1 MDLATLI
8 GIIAGVSLIFIS
20 IFSGGGAQTF
30 LEINAILIVLGGTFS
45 ATFINFRIKDVL
57 GVMKV
62 VKNAFHNQEPEYHR
76 ILEDIVHLSITARKE
91 GILAIE
97 NATEDLDDPFMK
109 HGLLLAVDGLEP
121 EMIRNIMESEVT
133 SLEERHTKGQSIMK
147 SMGTYAPAFGM
158 IGTLIGLIKMLQ
170 TLDDPSKIGAGMAVA
185 LVTTF
190 YGAFLANLI
199 FLPIAG
205 KLETLSEAEIAQR
218 EMVIEGIL
226 SIQSGEN
233 PRVIEEKLKAYI
245 PPKMRSEQSILD
257 KAKEEPE
264 RVKEA
269 A

>member
-8 GIIAGVSLIFIS
+8 GIIAGIGLVFFS
-20 IFSGGGAQTF
+20 IFNGSGASTF
-30 LEINAILIVLGGTFS
+30 LEINSILIVLGGTLS
-45 ATFINFRIKDVL
+45 ATFINFKIKDVL
-57 GVMKV
+57 GVFGV
-62 VKNAFHNQEPEYHR
+62 IKNAFANQEVIYQH
-76 ILEDIVHLSITARKE
+76 IVEDIVNLSLIARRE

-97 NATEDLDDPFMK
+97 NAAEELDDDFMK
-109 HGLLLAVDGLEP
+109 RGLLLSVDGLEP
-121 EMIRNIMESEVT
+121 EMIRDIMESEVNNQ
-133 SLEERHTKGQSIMK
+133 EERHSRGQQIMK

-170 TLDDPSKIGAGMAVA
+170 TLEDPTQIGAGMAVA

-205 KLETLSEAEIAQR
+205 KLETISNAETAQR

-233 PRVIEEKLKAYI
+233 PRVIEQKLNTFI
-245 PPKMRSEQSILD
+245 PPKMRKEKSVLD
-257 KAKEEPE
+257 KARDKED
-264 RVKEA
+264 VKA
-269 A
+269 AA

>member
-1 MDLATLI
+1 M
-8 GIIAGVSLIFIS
+8 
-20 IFSGGGAQTF
+20 
-30 LEINAILIVLGGTFS
+30 IVIGGTLS

-57 GVMKV
+57 GVIKV
-62 VKNAFHNQEPEYHR
+62 VKNAFHNQAPEYRR
-76 ILEDIVHLSITARKE
+76 IVENIVNLSITARKE

-97 NATEDLDDPFMK
+97 NATEELDDEFMK
-109 HGLLLAVDGLEP
+109 RGLLLAVDGLEP
-121 EMIRNIMESEVT
+121 EMIRNIMESEVA
-133 SLEERHTKGQSIMK
+133 SLEDRHTKGQSIMK

-170 TLDDPSKIGAGMAVA
+170 TLDDPSQIGAGMAVA

-190 YGAFLANLI
+190 YGALMANLI

-205 KLETLSEAEIAQR
+205 KLETLSESEVSQR
-218 EMVIEGIL
+218 EMIIEGIL
-226 SIQSGEN
+226 SIQGGEN

-245 PPKMRSEQSILD
+245 PPKLRSDQSILD
-257 KAKEEPE
+257 AKKSGGQE

>member
-8 GIIAGVSLIFIS
+8 GVIAGASLIFIS
-20 IFSGGGAQTF
+20 IFTGGGAQTF
-30 LEINAILIVLGGTFS
+30 MEINSILIVMGGTFS
-45 ATFINFRIKDVL
+45 ATFINFQMKDVL
-57 GVMKV
+57 GVIKV
-62 VKNAFHNQEPEYHR
+62 IKNAFHNQEPEYRR
-76 ILEDIVHLSITARKE
+76 ILEDIVNLSITARKE

-97 NATEDLDDPFMK
+97 NATADLEDDFMK

-121 EMIRNIMESEVT
+121 EMIRNIMEAEVT

-170 TLDDPSKIGAGMAVA
+170 TLDDPSQIGAGMAVA

-190 YGAFLANLI
+190 YGALLANLL

-205 KLETLSEAEIAQR
+205 KLETLSGAEIAQR

-233 PRVIEEKLKAYI
+233 PRVIEEKLKAFI
-245 PPKMRSEQSILD
+245 PPKLRNDRSILD
-257 KAKEEPE
+257 KNKEEAE